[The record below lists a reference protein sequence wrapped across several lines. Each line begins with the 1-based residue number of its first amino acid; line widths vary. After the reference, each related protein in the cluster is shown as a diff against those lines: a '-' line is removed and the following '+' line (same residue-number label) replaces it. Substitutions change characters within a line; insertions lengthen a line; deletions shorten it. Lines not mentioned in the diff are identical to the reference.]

1 MRNSAGTRLDG
12 GIGLRI
18 EGGREIHQLAA
29 GQQAQAGV
37 QVKPRVR
44 QPQRHHV
51 HLVAQPRLQG
61 GGGAGIAA
69 VAVAEPQAR
78 CGAVEQRIAGAFEFD
93 VQRGHV
99 EIAFG
104 EPAGEMRLFARAFG
118 VAEMAGHGAAAVDQ
132 AGIGGE
138 HHVRQAGHGVDQF
151 HRGHVADQRVQ
162 SCHWRVAREASAL
175 PAGRPST
182 G

>member
-1 MRNSAGTRLDG
+1 MAKWANDLMMDASLDYVAGS
-12 GIGLRI
+12 
-18 EGGREIHQLAA
+18 
-29 GQQAQAGV
+29 
-37 QVKPRVR
+37 VR
-44 QPQRHHV
+44 MV
-51 HLVAQPRLQG
+51 ACSAQPANY
-61 GGGAGIAA
+61 AGIAA

-138 HHVRQAGHGVDQF
+138 HHVRQPGHLFDQCHLGRIGHQLAQGVPLARGALAVGPVAVAGHPGVDVVV
-151 HRGHVADQRVQ
+151 HRKVGGRAHQHARTGRSGHG
-162 SCHWRVAREASAL
+162 
-175 PAGRPST
+175 GRL